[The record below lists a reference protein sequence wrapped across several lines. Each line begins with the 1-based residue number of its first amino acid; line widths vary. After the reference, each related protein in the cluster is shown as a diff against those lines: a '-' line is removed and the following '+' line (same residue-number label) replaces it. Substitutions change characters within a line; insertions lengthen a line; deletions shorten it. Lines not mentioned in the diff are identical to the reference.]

1 MTRWIV
7 MVCAI
12 VAIGFGLMMQLPV
25 AIVGGS
31 ACALV
36 GLAPWGQDHRHS
48 ASQSVRHGDRKT

>member
-7 MVCAI
+7 MVCAM

-36 GLAPWGQDHRHS
+36 GLAPWSHDLRHGSGQT
-48 ASQSVRHGDRKT
+48 VRHGERKT